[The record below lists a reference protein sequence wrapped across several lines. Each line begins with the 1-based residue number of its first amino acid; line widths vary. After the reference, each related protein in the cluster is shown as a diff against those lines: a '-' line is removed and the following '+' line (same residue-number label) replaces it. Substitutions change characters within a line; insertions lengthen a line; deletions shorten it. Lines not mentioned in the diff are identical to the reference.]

1 MSTALTMH
9 ERHTAILARLAEVG
23 EQLAMKHAQRAL
35 EADDPEI
42 EARATIAYHRAARS
56 VRQCL
61 ALEAK
66 LVRDAARAEREDRD
80 DAQRKA
86 SSRRDRRRFHARTV
100 VAHLIWTE
108 SENETEAERLE
119 SDLDDLLGLE
129 AFAEDLD
136 EETAEALIARLCRDL
151 GLSLPAGAAAGRSSR
166 RLTGL
171 RPRNCDPGPALDG
184 SVPPPRTPS
193 WELRRSRT
201 RRRNDYF
208 AADVAARDST
218 SVDTPEVG
226 SPPRAEGR
234 ASP

>member
-1 MSTALTMH
+1 MAEINVLVLFMSEPVSMH
-9 ERHTAILARLAEVG
+9 ERHAAILGRLAALG
-23 EQLAMKHAQRAL
+23 EQLAAKHAQRAL

-108 SENETEAERLE
+108 AESDTEAERLE
-119 SDLDDLLGLE
+119 SDLDDLLGLDR
-129 AFAEDLD
+129 FAEGLD
-136 EETAEALIARLCRDL
+136 DETAEALIARLCHEL
-151 GLSLPAGAAAGRSSR
+151 GLSPPGGAAGDEPPATDESPPPEPRSS
-166 RLTGL
+166 
-171 RPRNCDPGPALDG
+171 A
-184 SVPPPRTPS
+184 
-193 WELRRSRT
+193 
-201 RRRNDYF
+201 
-208 AADVAARDST
+208 
-218 SVDTPEVG
+218 
-226 SPPRAEGR
+226 
-234 ASP
+234 